1 MYEARTFFNYFSR
14 IIIVQIEH
22 RNTSK
27 FPLVFIKSD
36 NKDICKK
43 CETLPLFSSFLCFN
57 KYTYFSKNMLF
68 YVIYTNM

>member
-1 MYEARTFFNYFSR
+1 MYEARTFFNYFCR

-43 CETLPLFSSFLCFN
+43 CETLPLFSFLCFN